1 MESPHPAVQAL
12 TRRLLAHEAGERPDA
27 EALAD
32 AAERAFD
39 KLRLH
44 LSKLLGTDGFR
55 VLLRRAI
62 TLARAQ
68 FPWLEGVEAQS
79 DGSLKGLAA
88 AAAAAPA
95 RGGGSTA
102 AHDAEAV
109 EGITAVPDHFLGLLQ
124 AFIGQDLSL
133 RLLRGVWPEVDA
145 LLHVDP
151 DPDVDPDVGLSGD
164 GLSGDGTSGGEG
176 TGGE

>member
-1 MESPHPAVQAL
+1 MESPYPAVQTL
-12 TRRLLAHEAGERPDA
+12 TWRLLAHEAGERPDA

-62 TLARAQ
+62 TLARVE

-88 AAAAAPA
+88 AAAA
-95 RGGGSTA
+95 RGGDSTA
-102 AHDAEAV
+102 AHDAEVV

-133 RLLRGVWPEVDA
+133 RLLRGVWPQVDA

-151 DPDVDPDVGLSGD
+151 DPHADPDM